1 MTPDAILDVLVI
13 GAGPAGMA
21 ATSAAFEYGARTVLL
36 VERDNRLGGILFQC
50 IHNGFGLYRYREE
63 LTGPEYAELDIERL
77 ASSQVIIQSET
88 FAVDIVRDD
97 ALLRVLLIQRG
108 KADWVCTKSVVLAM
122 GCRERTAGA
131 ISLPGPRPSG
141 IYTAGSAQRLM
152 NIQNIK
158 IGTRAVIV
166 GSGDIGMI
174 MARRMTLEG
183 SSIAAVTEIMPH
195 PGGLARNIH
204 QCLHDFDI
212 PLYLSTGIS
221 NVYGRHRVEGIRIA
235 PVGADGTLED
245 ARGRDIECDTILL
258 SVGLIPENELSRKA
272 HVMLDPR
279 TQGAMV
285 DARCMTSIPGV
296 FACGNVLHVHDVADF
311 VSEEGSL
318 AGKSAAIWSQKPIIP
333 RISVPVSCGQD
344 IRYTVPQKINEP
356 GDIVISLRVLKPRPS
371 CRIIVKQGNRVL
383 AKKSFIRL
391 QSSEMVRIPVTIE
404 SIESVEV
411 VCETT

>member
-1 MTPDAILDVLVI
+1 
-13 GAGPAGMA
+13 
-21 ATSAAFEYGARTVLL
+21 
-36 VERDNRLGGILFQC
+36 
-50 IHNGFGLYRYREE
+50 
-63 LTGPEYAELDIERL
+63 
-77 ASSQVIIQSET
+77 
-88 FAVDIVRDD
+88 
-97 ALLRVLLIQRG
+97 
-108 KADWVCTKSVVLAM
+108 
-122 GCRERTAGA
+122 
-131 ISLPGPRPSG
+131 
-141 IYTAGSAQRLM
+141 
-152 NIQNIK
+152 
-158 IGTRAVIV
+158 
-166 GSGDIGMI
+166 
-174 MARRMTLEG
+174 
-183 SSIAAVTEIMPH
+183 EIMPH

-235 PVGADGTLED
+235 PVDADGTLD
-245 ARGRDIECDTILL
+245 DTRGRDIACDTILL

-311 VSEEGSL
+311 VSEEGAL
-318 AGKSAAIWSQKPIIP
+318 AGKSAALWSQKPMIP
-333 RISVPVSCGQD
+333 KVSVPVSCGQD

-404 SIESVEV
+404 NIEPVEV